1 MGNFVNERDDSITA
15 TSITTQQLLQAVKGF
30 IAETVTPALSDRNQ
44 FNARVAANVIGIVQ
58 REQALGPALS
68 ALDNAAFS
76 QWIPD
81 GAPDKDVVP
90 QISQAIAKRTIE
102 PDTAFLDYLK
112 QRQLLLSAINNP
124 RYANRAAAAERWRY
138 LDTDAHSAADKR

>member
-1 MGNFVNERDDSITA
+1 MGNFVTERDDSITA
-15 TSITTQQLLQAVKGF
+15 NSVTSQQLLQAVKGF

-81 GAPDKDVVP
+81 GAPDKDIVP

>member
-1 MGNFVNERDDSITA
+1 MGNFVTERDDSITA
-15 TSITTQQLLQAVKGF
+15 NSVTSQQLLQAVKGF

-124 RYANRAAAAERWRY
+124 RYANRAAAAEKWRY

>member
-1 MGNFVNERDDSITA
+1 M
-15 TSITTQQLLQAVKGF
+15 
-30 IAETVTPALSDRNQ
+30 
-44 FNARVAANVIGIVQ
+44 IGIVQ

-68 ALDNAAFS
+68 ALDNAAFNK
-76 QWIPD
+76 WISD

-124 RYANRAAAAERWRY
+124 RYANRAAAAEKWRY
-138 LDTDAHSAADKR
+138 LDTDTHSAADKR

>member
-1 MGNFVNERDDSITA
+1 MGNFVTERDDSITA
-15 TSITTQQLLQAVKGF
+15 TSITSQQLLQAVKGF

-58 REQALGPALS
+58 REEALGPALS

-76 QWIPD
+76 RWIPD
-81 GAPDKDVVP
+81 GAPDKDIVP

>member
-1 MGNFVNERDDSITA
+1 MGNFVTERDDSITA
-15 TSITTQQLLQAVKGF
+15 NSVTSQQLLQAVKGV

-44 FNARVAANVIGIVQ
+44 FNSRVAANVIGIVQ
-58 REQALGPALS
+58 REEALGPALS

-76 QWIPD
+76 RWIPD
-81 GAPDKDVVP
+81 GAPDKDIVP

-124 RYANRAAAAERWRY
+124 RYANRAAAAEKWRY

>member
-15 TSITTQQLLQAVKGF
+15 TSITSQQLLQAVKGF

-58 REQALGPALS
+58 REEALGPALS

-76 QWIPD
+76 RWIPD
-81 GAPDKDVVP
+81 GAPDKDIVP

-102 PDTAFLDYLK
+102 PDTALLDYLK

>member
-1 MGNFVNERDDSITA
+1 MGNFVTERDDSITA
-15 TSITTQQLLQAVKGF
+15 NSVTSQQLLQAVKGF

-58 REQALGPALS
+58 REEALGPALS

-76 QWIPD
+76 RWIPD
-81 GAPDKDVVP
+81 GAPDKDIVP

-138 LDTDAHSAADKR
+138 LDTDAHSAADTR

>member
-1 MGNFVNERDDSITA
+1 MGNFVTERDDSITA
-15 TSITTQQLLQAVKGF
+15 NSVTSQQLLQAVKGF

-58 REQALGPALS
+58 REEALGPALS

-76 QWIPD
+76 RWIPD
-81 GAPDKDVVP
+81 GAPDKDIVP

-124 RYANRAAAAERWRY
+124 RYANRAAAAEKWRY
-138 LDTDAHSAADKR
+138 LDTNIHPAEDTR

>member
-1 MGNFVNERDDSITA
+1 MGNFVTERDDSTTA
-15 TSITTQQLLQAVKGF
+15 TSVTSQQLLQAVKGF

-68 ALDNAAFS
+68 TLDNAAFS
-76 QWIPD
+76 KWIPD
-81 GAPDKDVVP
+81 GAPDQDVVP

-124 RYANRAAAAERWRY
+124 RYANRAAAAEKWRY
-138 LDTDAHSAADKR
+138 LDTDAHSAADTR

>member
-1 MGNFVNERDDSITA
+1 MGNFVTERDDSITA
-15 TSITTQQLLQAVKGF
+15 NSVTSQQLLQAVKGF

-58 REQALGPALS
+58 REEALGPALS

-76 QWIPD
+76 RWIPD
-81 GAPDKDVVP
+81 GAPDKDIVP

-124 RYANRAAAAERWRY
+124 RYANRAAAAEKWRY
-138 LDTDAHSAADKR
+138 LDTDTHSAADKR

>member
-15 TSITTQQLLQAVKGF
+15 TSITSQQLLQAVKGF

-58 REQALGPALS
+58 REQELGPALS
-68 ALDNAAFS
+68 ALDNAAFRK
-76 QWIPD
+76 WIPD
-81 GAPDKDVVP
+81 GAPHKDVVP

-124 RYANRAAAAERWRY
+124 RYANRAAAAEKWRY
-138 LDTDAHSAADKR
+138 LDTDTHSAADKR

>member
-1 MGNFVNERDDSITA
+1 MNERDDSITA
-15 TSITTQQLLQAVKGF
+15 TNVTSLQLLQAVKGF
-30 IAETVTPALSDRNQ
+30 IAETVIPALSDRNQ

-81 GAPDKDVVP
+81 GAPDQDVVP

-124 RYANRAAAAERWRY
+124 RYANRAAAAEKWHY
-138 LDTDAHSAADKR
+138 LDTHTNSAEDTR

>member
-15 TSITTQQLLQAVKGF
+15 TSITSQQLLQAVKGF
-30 IAETVTPALSDRNQ
+30 IAETVTPALSDRDQ

-76 QWIPD
+76 RWIPD
-81 GAPDKDVVP
+81 GAPDKDIVP

-138 LDTDAHSAADKR
+138 LDTDAHSAADTR

>member
-15 TSITTQQLLQAVKGF
+15 TSITSQQLLQAVKGF

-58 REQALGPALS
+58 REEALGPALS

-76 QWIPD
+76 RWIPD
-81 GAPDKDVVP
+81 GAPDKDIVP

>member
-15 TSITTQQLLQAVKGF
+15 TSITSQQLLQAVKGF
-30 IAETVTPALSDRNQ
+30 IAETVTPALSDRDQ

-68 ALDNAAFS
+68 ALDNAAFR

-124 RYANRAAAAERWRY
+124 RYANRAAAAEKWRY
-138 LDTDAHSAADKR
+138 LDTYTHSAADKR

>member
-15 TSITTQQLLQAVKGF
+15 TSITSQQLLQAVKGF
-30 IAETVTPALSDRNQ
+30 IAETVTPALSDRDQ

-68 ALDNAAFS
+68 ALDNAAFRK
-76 QWIPD
+76 WIPD

>member
-1 MGNFVNERDDSITA
+1 MGNFVTERDDSITA
-15 TSITTQQLLQAVKGF
+15 NSVTSQQLLQAVKGF

-81 GAPDKDVVP
+81 GAPDKDIVP

-124 RYANRAAAAERWRY
+124 RYANRAAAAEKWRY
-138 LDTDAHSAADKR
+138 LDTDTHSAADKR

>member
-15 TSITTQQLLQAVKGF
+15 TSVTSQQLLQAVKGF

-58 REQALGPALS
+58 REEALGPALS

-76 QWIPD
+76 RWIPD
-81 GAPDKDVVP
+81 GAPDKDIVP

>member
-1 MGNFVNERDDSITA
+1 MGNFVTERDDSITA
-15 TSITTQQLLQAVKGF
+15 TSITSQQLLQAVKGF

-68 ALDNAAFS
+68 ALDNAAFR

-81 GAPDKDVVP
+81 GAPDKDIVP

-124 RYANRAAAAERWRY
+124 RYANRTAAAEKWRY
-138 LDTDAHSAADKR
+138 LDTDAYSAADKR

>member
-1 MGNFVNERDDSITA
+1 MGNFVTERDDSITA
-15 TSITTQQLLQAVKGF
+15 NSVTSQQLLQAVKGF

-58 REQALGPALS
+58 REEALVPALS

-76 QWIPD
+76 RWIPD
-81 GAPDKDVVP
+81 GAPDKDIVP

-124 RYANRAAAAERWRY
+124 RYANRAAAAEKWRY

>member
-1 MGNFVNERDDSITA
+1 MGNFVTERDDSITA
-15 TSITTQQLLQAVKGF
+15 TSITSQQLLQAVKGF
-30 IAETVTPALSDRNQ
+30 IAETVTPALSNRDQ

-68 ALDNAAFS
+68 ALDNAAFRK
-76 QWIPD
+76 WIPD
-81 GAPDKDVVP
+81 GAPDMDVVP

-124 RYANRAAAAERWRY
+124 RYANRAAAAEKWRY
-138 LDTDAHSAADKR
+138 LDTDTHSAADKR

>member
-1 MGNFVNERDDSITA
+1 MGNFVTERDDSITA
-15 TSITTQQLLQAVKGF
+15 NSVTSQQLLQAVKGF

-58 REQALGPALS
+58 REEALGPALS

-124 RYANRAAAAERWRY
+124 RYANRAAAAEKWRY

>member
-1 MGNFVNERDDSITA
+1 MGNFVTERDDSITA
-15 TSITTQQLLQAVKGF
+15 TSVTSQQLLQAVKGF
-30 IAETVTPALSDRNQ
+30 IAETVTPALSDRDQ

-81 GAPDKDVVP
+81 GAPDKDIVP

>member
-1 MGNFVNERDDSITA
+1 MGNFVTERDDSITA
-15 TSITTQQLLQAVKGF
+15 NSVTSQQLLQAVKGF
-30 IAETVTPALSDRNQ
+30 IAETVTPALSDRDQ

-81 GAPDKDVVP
+81 GAPDKDIVP

-124 RYANRAAAAERWRY
+124 RYANRAAAAEKWRY

>member
-1 MGNFVNERDDSITA
+1 MGNAVTERDDSITA
-15 TSITTQQLLQAVKGF
+15 TNVTSQQLLQAVKGF

-58 REQALGPALS
+58 REQSLGPALS

-76 QWIPD
+76 KWIND
-81 GAPDKDVVP
+81 GAPDQDVVP
-90 QISQAIAKRTIE
+90 QISQAIAKRKIK

-124 RYANRAAAAERWRY
+124 RYANRAVAAEKWRY
-138 LDTDAHSAADKR
+138 LDTDTDSIANTR